1 MAFWRLSKY
10 LMIFMIAWND
20 DGPFLERILIYFL
33 YSSFYSVTKVV
44 IIFITWQKMFG
55 RKGRKKFPLIKKNQN
70 ANICESQIIR
80 SRCLLSGGRFSTK
93 LSTKTASNH
102 SLEFFLQFHDW
113 KRISSHY
120 KHALNIEPGQVSR
133 HVWKVSGY

>member
-10 LMIFMIAWND
+10 LMILMIVRND
-20 DGPFLERILIYFL
+20 GLFLERILIYFL

-93 LSTKTASNH
+93 LSTKTASF
-102 SLEFFLQFHDW
+102 SWVFLQFHDW